1 MLVALGVHF
10 SMIFA
15 MLLTG
20 PPAAGARATNQSLY
34 SGGFHLESHLGMRPV
49 LRSVTST
56 EAIWVQS
63 SDVHG
68 QGVFAARHMAAGET
82 VIEYVGEVITMAE
95 AVARHPHD
103 AANPDHTFYFHL
115 DDGRVIDALKHGNAS
130 KWINHSCRP
139 NCVPDE
145 VQGRIF
151 IQTRRPV
158 FRGEELTFDYGLF
171 SDEPMSEALKA
182 RYACR
187 CGAKK
192 CRGTMLALG

>member
-1 MLVALGVHF
+1 MLHGLSVP
-10 SMIFA
+10 
-15 MLLTG
+15 LTS
-20 PPAAGARATNQSLY
+20 SLDK
-34 SGGFHLESHLGMRPV
+34 P
-49 LRSVTST
+49 
-56 EAIWVQS
+56 IWVHA

-68 QGVFAARHMAAGET
+68 KGVFADRFIDADET
-82 VIEYVGEVITMAE
+82 VIEYVGEFITMAE
-95 AVARHPHD
+95 AIARHPHD

-115 DDGRVIDALKHGNAS
+115 DDGRVIDALYGGNAS

-145 VQGRIF
+145 VNGRIF

-158 FRGEELTFDYGLF
+158 FKGEELTFDYGLF
-171 SDEPMSEALKA
+171 SDEPMSEDLKA

-192 CRGTMLALG
+192 CRGTMLALR